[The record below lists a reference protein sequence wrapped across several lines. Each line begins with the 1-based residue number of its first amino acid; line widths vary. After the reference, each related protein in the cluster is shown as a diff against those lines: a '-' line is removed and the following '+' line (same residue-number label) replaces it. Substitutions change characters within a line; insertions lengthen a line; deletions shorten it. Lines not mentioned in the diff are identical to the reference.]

1 MEVQSNGG
9 LGTATFNDLPS
20 TFYLQTSLSPLPSI
34 IPPMADLIARDLAH
48 IWHPCSQMKDY
59 ENFPPVEVTG
69 AAGSYLHL
77 QDGSRL
83 VDASSSWWCKTLG
96 HGHPRLRAA
105 LVRQAAQFEHVISA
119 NTANETLVGLSEK
132 LAALCPPLD
141 KVFYAGDG
149 STAVEIALKM
159 ALHAQRI
166 KSPGGPTKRTRFIA
180 LENGYHGEG
189 GLSLAVSDLG
199 VYREPYAG
207 VLPDPII
214 LRGLP
219 YVTSPAD
226 PLWHDCSAAWPALE
240 AQLDTHART
249 AAALIVEPVL
259 QGAGGM
265 LLYSPDLLRRL
276 RAWTQAH
283 GVYLVLD
290 EILTGFWRTGKMLA
304 LDHAGIVPDLLCLSK
319 GLTAGW
325 LPFSATLVHPDL
337 YDIFYADYGQ
347 GRDFLHS
354 NTYSGNALGA
364 AVASEALSIYTEPGF
379 GEGVAALSAHL
390 SAAWSRVAEATGAL
404 ENLRTVGAVV
414 AADLKTTIP
423 RTGFEVFR
431 EAVARGALL
440 RPLGNTLYWLPPLNT
455 DEETMGA
462 LERITIDSIR
472 AAQARLGF

>member
-1 MEVQSNGG
+1 MS
-9 LGTATFNDLPS
+9 
-20 TFYLQTSLSPLPSI
+20 
-34 IPPMADLIARDLAH
+34 DLISRDLAH

-59 ENFPPVEVTG
+59 EGFPPVEVTG
-69 AAGSYLHL
+69 AEGSCLRL
-77 QDGSRL
+77 RDGSRL
-83 VDASSSWWCKTLG
+83 IDASSSWWCKSLG

-105 LVRQAAQFEHVISA
+105 LARQAAQFEHVISA

-141 KVFYAGDG
+141 KVFYGGDG

-166 KSPGGPTKRTRFIA
+166 KSPGGQTKRTKFIA
-180 LENGYHGEG
+180 LENGYHGES
-189 GLSLAVSDLG
+189 GLALAVSDLG
-199 VYREPYAG
+199 IYREPYTG
-207 VLPDPII
+207 VLPDPVI

-219 YVTSPAD
+219 YVSSPAD
-226 PLWHDCSAAWPALE
+226 PLWDDCDSLGENAWPALE
-240 AQLDTHART
+240 AQLDIHART

-265 LLYSPDLLRRL
+265 RVYSPDLLRRL
-276 RAWTQAH
+276 RAWTRAH
-283 GVYLVLD
+283 GVYLIVD

-325 LPFSATLVHPDL
+325 LPFSATLVHPEL
-337 YDIFYADYGQ
+337 YALFYADYGH

-364 AVASEALSIYTEPGF
+364 AVASEALSIYAEPGF
-379 GEGVAALSAHL
+379 GESVASLSARL
-390 SAAWSRVAEATGAL
+390 SASWKRVAEATGAL
-404 ENLRTVGAVV
+404 ANVRGVGAVV
-414 AADLKTTIP
+414 AADLKTDAP
-423 RTGFEVFR
+423 RTGFRVFQ
-431 EAVARGALL
+431 EAVKRGALL

-455 DEETMGA
+455 DEACVAE
-462 LERITIDSIR
+462 LEAITIASI
-472 AAQARLGF
+472 QAVLRT